1 MATRMTGRESLMR
14 QGLIN
19 DPFTQALES
28 INLRKDANDS
38 INNASD
44 QYEADVADFK
54 NTQANEFEQGLAG
67 LLDRVGA
74 LENTP
79 TPSFNMPDLSGF
91 ATLEDLNQGIGG
103 INIPGAPDL
112 SGYARLE
119 DIPSIDTSQFLTA
132 GDIPSIDTSQF
143 LTAGDIP
150 SIDTS
155 QFLTAGDLP
164 SFNID
169 DYRDDFL
176 SIAREG
182 VDIPEFEQP
191 DLSGFA
197 RIEDIPSFDFDQDLF
212 RDQLFDDITGSINIP
227 KPPPVFDE
235 DAFRDNLFEDIMG
248 NIPQPPQPPQP
259 PAFNEDELRESI
271 YNDIIGDLPGLFED
285 FDFPIPGVPGDLPP
299 MTPPTD
305 IPGGGNPYE
314 GIFGPGQGMFPP
326 INFPPGFFDGIGFP
340 PDDGGGLPPFL
351 PPITPPN
358 DPITPPPPVDNK
370 PTGPINPYTGQPIS
384 NPYTPYSTESGATP
398 LRKAISP
405 RDFGQ
410 APGFERPIGGPPVKP
425 IDPPRK
431 VPPKPPSIGGIGGGG
446 RVYLDDEL
454 RLPPPEDIRRLKGGG
469 GISMLPM
476 NGQGDT
482 LTTQV
487 FQSGFRPRR

>member
-14 QGLIN
+14 QGLID

-79 TPSFNMPDLSGF
+79 TPSFTMPDLSGF

-132 GDIPSIDTSQF
+132 GD
-143 LTAGDIP
+143 
-150 SIDTS
+150 
-155 QFLTAGDLP
+155 LP

-182 VDIPEFEQP
+182 VDVPEFDQDLFRDQLFDDITGSINIP
-191 DLSGFA
+191 KPPPVDLSGFA
-197 RIEDIPSFDFDQDLF
+197 KVEDIPSFDFDQDLF

-248 NIPQPPQPPQP
+248 NIPQPPQTPQP

-326 INFPPGFFDGIGFP
+326 INFPPGFFEDIGFP

-358 DPITPPPPVDNK
+358 DPITPPPPVDNT

-384 NPYTPYSTESGATP
+384 NPYTPYSTESGAAP

-431 VPPKPPSIGGIGGGG
+431 LPPKPPSIGGIGGGG
-446 RVYLDDEL
+446 KIYLNDEI

>member
-1 MATRMTGRESLMR
+1 MAITGFENLPD
-14 QGLIN
+14 L
-19 DPFTQALES
+19 LKS

-38 INNASD
+38 LSNATD

-54 NTQANEFEQGLAG
+54 NSQANEFEQGLAS
-67 LLDRVGA
+67 LMDRIGA

-79 TPSFNMPDLSGF
+79 APSFNMPDLSGF
-91 ATLEDLNQGIGG
+91 ARIE
-103 INIPGAPDL
+103 
-112 SGYARLE
+112 
-119 DIPSIDTSQFLTA
+119 
-132 GDIPSIDTSQF
+132 DIPSIDTSQF

-164 SFNID
+164 SFNPD

-182 VDIPEFEQP
+182 IDIPEFEQP
-191 DLSGFA
+191 DLSGYA
-197 RIEDIPSFDFDQDLF
+197 RLDDIPSFDFNPDDYRDDFLSIAREGIDIPEFEQPDLSNF
-212 RDQLFDDITGSINIP
+212 ATLDDLPTFD
-227 KPPPVFDE
+227 FDE
-235 DAFRDNLFEDIMG
+235 GAFRDNLFKDILE

-314 GIFGPGQGMFPP
+314 NIFGPGQGMFPP
-326 INFPPGFFDGIGFP
+326 INFPPGFFEGIGFP
-340 PDDGGGLPPFL
+340 PDDGGGLPPFV

-358 DPITPPPPVDNK
+358 DPITPPPPVDNT

-384 NPYTPYSTESGATP
+384 NPYTPYSTESGAAP

-431 VPPKPPSIGGIGGGG
+431 LPPKPPSIGGIGGGG
-446 RVYLDDEL
+446 KIYLNDEI